1 MSEKEE
7 ERTLCLACGENF
19 AKPHETVCQE
29 CLIESE
35 NYQREKEKGTRAEEM
50 TDIKHLNAV
59 TNVRL
64 FMALMEIAKDCPNCS
79 QKLNYKDS
87 LVKTLHSCP
96 QCGPKFQQQILQE
109 VEDYY

>member
-7 ERTLCLACGENF
+7 GRTSCLACGENF

-35 NYQREKEKGTRAEEM
+35 NYEREKEKGTRAEEM

-64 FMALMEIAKDCPNCS
+64 FMALMEIAEDCPNCS
-79 QKLNYKDS
+79 QKLNYKEQYINKKMYTTCYD
-87 LVKTLHSCP
+87 HHH
-96 QCGPKFQQQILQE
+96 I
-109 VEDYY
+109 